1 MTKQQSKLTSNEKK
15 SDDLQEKIN
24 VKLNKK
30 VINKSTESSLLSS
43 EDKFKSVKSKK
54 KNSIVCLVVEK
65 NGDLRETEIKIDDIC
80 KEELS
85 KKCRFKKTDN
95 FEKRTEWSYSSKHND
110 NDNDNNTSKII
121 IDMWAKD
128 DGTANHE
135 NKYEFPPPV
144 DNELYFGACMLIARD
159 SKNNY
164 VDLTEGKWNKIYE
177 YLFGGFESLVG
188 NEDDDEDEED
198 ELDAIPAKK
207 KTRDGYLK
215 DGFVVDSTSN
225 ICDDDSDENG
235 GNDSDTD
242 SDDETDDDSDVSED
256 DSDAGEIDNDEDN
269 KTYKKKSKNE
279 IIKKKVLG
287 KGTNKH
293 LKDEDDD
300 NSGWKTDES
309 SELSEEEYSYS

>member
-121 IDMWAKD
+121 VDMWAKD

-256 DSDAGEIDNDEDN
+256 DSDAG
-269 KTYKKKSKNE
+269 
-279 IIKKKVLG
+279 
-287 KGTNKH
+287 
-293 LKDEDDD
+293 
-300 NSGWKTDES
+300 
-309 SELSEEEYSYS
+309 